1 MTLTLYPH
9 QITGVDWLHRQTR
22 ALLGDSA
29 GLGKSITALVSADRA
44 GVGTILILSPTVV
57 AWNWEREVRRGTKR
71 QVFVVDS
78 SDALPHNITD
88 TAVVIVTHGLLI
100 RGRVFDWIKTFRWS
114 LVVLDEAHN
123 FRNRDAQRTRA
134 FYGTGGVVHHADRV
148 WLLTGTPLPN
158 HAAELWPHLRGLWP
172 ERCPLSYEAFVDK
185 FCLTEW
191 SPFSEQRKIVGNKN
205 VAELKTLLTG
215 LFLRRLKE
223 DHLDL
228 PSIRWETVV
237 LPPAES
243 EPLLVYLNEQLR
255 KVVDGLSSTDAL
267 DVLRQHKEFAAYR
280 RLCGIAKVNSTV
292 ELLEQDALPKVVVFA
307 HHLDVL
313 DGLEAG
319 LGADNCVK
327 LTGSVSAHE
336 RTQMV
341 ALFQED
347 PSVRYALCQITA
359 AGTGITLTA
368 ASEVVFVEQSFVP
381 ADNSQ
386 AADRCHRIGQ
396 QFPVRVRVLSLAGT
410 VDELVAEILVRKSV
424 MISEVLGEKA

>member
-1 MTLTLYPH
+1 MNLYPH
-9 QITGVDWLHRQTR
+9 QITGVDWLAQRRR
-22 ALLGDSA
+22 ALLADAA
-29 GLGKSITALVSADRA
+29 GCGKSPIALVAADKACA
-44 GVGTILILSPTVV
+44 GRVLILAPTVV
-57 AWNWEREVRRGTKR
+57 AWNWKREATRWTKR
-71 QVFVVDS
+71 QVHVVDS
-78 SDALPHNITD
+78 SDALPRDIAD

-123 FRNRDAQRTRA
+123 FRNREAQRTRA

-148 WLLTGTPLPN
+148 WLLTGTPMPN

-237 LPPAES
+237 LPPSDAD
-243 EPLLVYLNEQLR
+243 PLLAHLNEKLR
-255 KVVDGLSSTDAL
+255 EAIDGMSGADAL

-396 QFPVRVRVLSLAGT
+396 KEPVRVRILSLAGT
-410 VDELVAEILVRKSV
+410 VDELVAETIARKASMIAEV
-424 MISEVLGEKA
+424 MP